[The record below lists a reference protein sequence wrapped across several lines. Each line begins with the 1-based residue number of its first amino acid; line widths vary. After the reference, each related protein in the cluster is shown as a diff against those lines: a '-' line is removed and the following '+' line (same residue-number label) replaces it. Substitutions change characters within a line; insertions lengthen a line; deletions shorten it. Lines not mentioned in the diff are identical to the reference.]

1 MDTVQITLNAD
12 NRNVIDILRNL
23 LLQMRGVS
31 NVKVEDMGNE
41 FDITATPAYREAMDD
56 IANGR
61 VYHAANAKEMF
72 AQILG

>member
-1 MDTVQITLNAD
+1 MDTVQITLNAENKGIVD
-12 NRNVIDILRNL
+12 MLRNL
-23 LLQMRGVS
+23 LMQMRGVS
-31 NVKVEDMGNE
+31 NVSVSTTDD
-41 FDITATPAYREAMDD
+41 FDITATTAYQESMDD

>member
-1 MDTVQITLNAD
+1 MDSVQITLNAENKGIVD
-12 NRNVIDILRNL
+12 MLRNL
-23 LLQMRGVS
+23 LMQMRGVS
-31 NVKVEDMGNE
+31 NVSISTDND
-41 FDITATPAYREAMDD
+41 FDITATPAYKEAMED

>member
-1 MDTVQITLNAD
+1 MDSVQITLNAENKGIVD
-12 NRNVIDILRNL
+12 MLRNL
-23 LLQMRGVS
+23 LMQMRGVS
-31 NVKVEDMGNE
+31 NVSISTDND
-41 FDITATPAYREAMDD
+41 FDITSTPAYKEAMED

>member
-1 MDTVQITLNAD
+1 MDSVQITLNAE
-12 NRNVIDILRNL
+12 NKDIVDMLRSL
-23 LLQMRGVS
+23 LMQMRGVS
-31 NVKVEDMGNE
+31 DVSICTDDA
-41 FDITATPAYREAMDD
+41 FDITATPAYQESMDD

>member
-1 MDTVQITLNAD
+1 MDSVQITLNAD
-12 NRNVIDILRNL
+12 NKNVIDILKSL

-31 NVKVEDMGNE
+31 NVHVSSDDD
-41 FDITATPAYREAMDD
+41 FDITATPAYQEAMDD
-56 IANGR
+56 IAHGR